1 MVDTI
6 IKGTG
11 NSRTL
16 KTIPNAAALY
26 PDFDAFLAAMV
37 AGTLPIDIG
46 PLNPTG
52 VQVQGTDLTKGNL
65 LTDATAEGMG
75 LTGGATPN
83 DALAKLRALVATAQ
97 TSADQNAKSASG
109 IFIGDGGNS
118 KTLAFPFQPKLVVV
132 SGYAASNAM
141 SAYVLTLV
149 SGVTKTEVI
158 IGSSDNYRGDVS
170 WSGNSVTWSK
180 DYNNYS
186 FNASGFTYVYTAIG

>member
-52 VQVQGTDLTKGNL
+52 VQVQGTEREPVDRRHG
-65 LTDATAEGMG
+65 
-75 LTGGATPN
+75 
-83 DALAKLRALVATAQ
+83 
-97 TSADQNAKSASG
+97 
-109 IFIGDGGNS
+109 GGNG
-118 KTLAFPFQPKLVVV
+118 T
-132 SGYAASNAM
+132 
-141 SAYVLTLV
+141 
-149 SGVTKTEVI
+149 
-158 IGSSDNYRGDVS
+158 DRRGD
-170 WSGNSVTWSK
+170 
-180 DYNNYS
+180 
-186 FNASGFTYVYTAIG
+186 AE